1 MPPRAARYASR
12 AVLRDRLRAHV
23 SAVALG
29 EPETTADPAVRAPAS
44 DPPPPPAPS
53 PPSVPGATPLSAA
66 PPGPGPRSSLR
77 LSATPSP
84 RTSLP
89 FRRPASAAAAQD
101 VTALTGAHPL
111 ADTTN
116 VMTLLPPS
124 LTGGGGARRPLLDHA
139 SNSTASPSLP
149 PPAIV
154 ESSPSNSSLA
164 DLHGSGPA
172 GARAL
177 FGVGGAHGGGAALS
191 AVVRN
196 GGSPLRIVSS
206 MESPGSS
213 MASSVT
219 TSANSVASSDISKN
233 SAPAPAPASSVP
245 SASSGIPTT
254 GPVLDIARS
263 VSARSKLALVGIAE
277 QLEPLRTR
285 NDLPTAAWAGTPL
298 AQQHNVVSASSTV
311 PLSGV
316 APPNP
321 SMYSLALSEPPPPP
335 PHAAGGSGR
344 ATPPRDAASPTL
356 SRRSQRSLQSQGS
369 APLSPTSPTA
379 VAMGSGPTVV
389 PAHVTKSNGSLKD
402 AAPASIKEADQV
414 PLTSGKDDDS
424 DDESVVLTP
433 PPVPRGP
440 SLISKT
446 FTWLAR
452 TGRIWLDGL
461 ATANNDPNS
470 PFWHV
475 WDALVRLLDIYY
487 LVLIPPL
494 LAFVCDYTLEY
505 AYSFL
510 GLDVVLTLSILVD
523 LVRPR
528 RDKYGDLVVDRR
540 QKFQLF
546 FSHRRN
552 QLRFI
557 SALPLDWIVLLYHR
571 PSDMV
576 CSNPIYVYSDGQ
588 MASSPRMALPSDV
601 TLLGQRFL
609 YYSEDIPRPLIV
621 YAMLHSLRILH
632 ITNTVIWALK
642 THIPNVPQPITRLI
656 KILGGLLVLAHV
668 NSCLFFTMD
677 IRLDRVQRN
686 LNGHL
691 VDDARVPTSFSTRY
705 AQNFLDGLR
714 AFFFVTRDVKLIP
727 EILYT
732 TCELMF
738 ASVMYGLIITNL
750 AAIVRSY
757 DNQAELDEM
766 AKNRNFKRTMMRRYM
781 VNNKFPRELQKKIVD
796 QEEFEWVHKQ
806 GIDLDN
812 LFQEL
817 PISLRQEAA
826 VHLYYDLINKV
837 PLFRAADESFKVALV
852 ERINKITVQ
861 AGFYICRAGDPGKEM
876 YFIRSGTVHILTP
889 DESKVIVTLKQASF
903 FGELALLESSS
914 RRTATAKAVVETE
927 LCVLRKD
934 EFNQIL
940 YDHPEMVEVFRRAAA
955 ERREADAKRKVAE
968 ARDRDRAAA
977 RAERARRVSLQS
989 TQLSTHSGARKSV
1002 GGGGFFGG
1010 HRPSGGAT
1018 TMAVVTAAVGGR
1030 GRSPLFASA
1039 ARFASGASLPHRSA
1053 VSLLRG
1059 SGGAAPMGSTT
1070 SGGTVTSGAAL
1081 AGGPAAEGPARN
1093 SLAVSPGPS
1102 RGMLGSALFF
1112 APGNGGGK
1120 GSGGL
1125 GLRRLST
1132 LLHGHGGGGGGGS
1145 SVNLRKGPSA
1155 DLEQGR
1161 HPPPEPSS
1169 GSPPM
1174 SPGGA
1179 ADADTARLVPPAES
1193 GGDVLP
1199 SSGPDAEGSVS

>member
-1 MPPRAARYASR
+1 MPPHAA
-12 AVLRDRLRAHV
+12 
-23 SAVALG
+23 
-29 EPETTADPAVRAPAS
+29 
-44 DPPPPPAPS
+44 
-53 PPSVPGATPLSAA
+53 
-66 PPGPGPRSSLR
+66 RSSLR
-77 LSATPSP
+77 LPAAPSS
-84 RTSLP
+84 RGSLP
-89 FRRPASAAAAQD
+89 FRRSASASAAQD
-101 VTALTGAHPL
+101 VTAVTGAHPL

-116 VMTLLPPS
+116 IMTLLPPS
-124 LTGGGGARRPLLDHA
+124 LTGGSARRPLLDA
-139 SNSTASPSLP
+139 SNHTASSSLP
-149 PPAIV
+149 SPAIV
-154 ESSPSNSSLA
+154 ESSPSNPSLA
-164 DLHGSGPA
+164 DLHGGPA

-177 FGVGGAHGGGAALS
+177 LGAGSAHGGAAGS
-191 AVVRN
+191 TVVRN

-206 MESPGSS
+206 MESPASS
-213 MASSVT
+213 MASSVA
-219 TSANSVASSDISKN
+219 TSSNSVASTEGPKE
-233 SAPAPAPASSVP
+233 PAPAP
-245 SASSGIPTT
+245 SAPTT
-254 GPVLDIARS
+254 AAMPATAPVLGIARS
-263 VSARSKLALVGIAE
+263 VSARSKLALAGIAE

-285 NDLPTAAWAGTPL
+285 NDLPTWPGTPL
-298 AQQHNVVSASSTV
+298 ALQHDLAASTSSTV

-335 PHAAGGSGR
+335 PHAVGGTGR
-344 ATPPRDAASPTL
+344 ATPPRDVASPTL

-369 APLSPTSPTA
+369 VPLSPTSPTA
-379 VAMGSGPTVV
+379 IAMGSGPTVV
-389 PAHVTKSNGSLKD
+389 PAHVTKSNSSLKD
-402 AAPASIKEADQV
+402 AVPPPVKDADQV
-414 PLTSGKDDDS
+414 PLASGKDDES
-424 DDESVVLTP
+424 NDESVVPTP

-440 SLISKT
+440 SMISKF

-452 TGRIWLDGL
+452 TAQIWTDGL
-461 ATANNDPNS
+461 VTANHDPNS
-470 PFWHV
+470 PFWRV

-487 LVLIPPL
+487 LALIPPL

-505 AYSFL
+505 AHSFL

-546 FSHRRN
+546 FSQRRN

-557 SALPLDWIVLLYHR
+557 SALPLDWVVLLYHG
-571 PSDMV
+571 PGDMV

-588 MASSPRMALPSDV
+588 MASTPRTGLPSDV
-601 TLLGQRFL
+601 TLLGQRYL
-609 YYSEDIPRPLIV
+609 YHSEDIPRPLIV

-632 ITNTVIWALK
+632 ITSTVIWALK
-642 THIPNVPQPITRLI
+642 THIPNVPQPITRLL

-677 IRLDRVQRN
+677 IRLDRVRRN

-691 VDDARVPTSFSTRY
+691 VDDAQVPTSFSTRY

-727 EILYT
+727 EILFT
-732 TCELMF
+732 TCELLF

-781 VNNKFPRELQKKIVD
+781 INNKFPRELQKKIVD

-955 ERREADAKRKVAE
+955 ERREADAKRKAAE

-977 RAERARRVSLQS
+977 RAERARRVSQQS

-1002 GGGGFFGG
+1002 GGHGFFGG

-1018 TMAVVTAAVGGR
+1018 TMAVAAAAVGGGR

-1053 VSLLRG
+1053 ASLLRG
-1059 SGGAAPMGSTT
+1059 SGGAAVVGSAT
-1070 SGGTVTSGAAL
+1070 SGGIAASGVTL
-1081 AGGPAAEGPARN
+1081 AGGPVAAEGAARHA
-1093 SLAVSPGPS
+1093 LAVSPGPS
-1102 RGMLGSALFF
+1102 RGMLGSALFS

-1120 GSGGL
+1120 GNGGL

-1145 SVNLRKGPSA
+1145 SVNLGGGKGAA

-1161 HPPPEPSS
+1161 HPPPTTSS
-1169 GSPPM
+1169 GSPPT
-1174 SPGGA
+1174 SP
-1179 ADADTARLVPPAES
+1179 ADADTARLVPPVGS
-1193 GGDVLP
+1193 GGDMPP
-1199 SSGPDAEGSVS
+1199 STGSDAEGRVS

>member
-1 MPPRAARYASR
+1 
-12 AVLRDRLRAHV
+12 
-23 SAVALG
+23 
-29 EPETTADPAVRAPAS
+29 
-44 DPPPPPAPS
+44 
-53 PPSVPGATPLSAA
+53 
-66 PPGPGPRSSLR
+66 
-77 LSATPSP
+77 
-84 RTSLP
+84 
-89 FRRPASAAAAQD
+89 
-101 VTALTGAHPL
+101 
-111 ADTTN
+111 
-116 VMTLLPPS
+116 MTLLPPS
-124 LTGGGGARRPLLDHA
+124 LTGSGASARRPLLDA
-139 SNSTASPSLP
+139 SSSASSSLP
-149 PPAIV
+149 SPAIV
-154 ESSPSNSSLA
+154 ESSPSNPSLA

-172 GARAL
+172 GPRAL
-177 FGVGGAHGGGAALS
+177 LGVGGVHGSAAGS
-191 AVVRN
+191 TVVRN
-196 GGSPLRIVSS
+196 GGSPLRLVSS
-206 MESPGSS
+206 MESPASS
-213 MASSVT
+213 MASSVA
-219 TSANSVASSDISKN
+219 TSSNSIASTNAPKDPAPTP
-233 SAPAPAPASSVP
+233 SAPTAL
-245 SASSGIPTT
+245 SGMPTT
-254 GPVLDIARS
+254 VPVLGIARS
-263 VSARSKLALVGIAE
+263 VSARSKLALAGIAE

-285 NDLPTAAWAGTPL
+285 NDSPTWPGTPL
-298 AQQHNVVSASSTV
+298 AQQHKLASASSTV

-335 PHAAGGSGR
+335 AVHGVGGTGR

-356 SRRSQRSLQSQGS
+356 SRRSLKSQGS
-369 APLSPTSPTA
+369 APLSLTSPTA
-379 VAMGSGPTVV
+379 VAMGSGPTMV
-389 PAHVTKSNGSLKD
+389 PAPHVTESHGSLKD
-402 AAPASIKEADQV
+402 AAAPPVKDADRV
-414 PLTSGKDDDS
+414 PLASGDKNNDS
-424 DDESVVLTP
+424 DDEPIVPTP

-440 SLISKT
+440 SMVSKF
-446 FTWLAR
+446 FTWLAH
-452 TGRIWLDGL
+452 TGRIWTDGL
-461 ATANNDPNS
+461 ATANHDPSS
-470 PFWHV
+470 PFWRV

-487 LVLIPPL
+487 LALIPPL

-546 FSHRRN
+546 FSQRRN

-557 SALPLDWIVLLYHR
+557 SALPLDWIVLLYHGS
-571 PSDMV
+571 SDMV
-576 CSNPIYVYSDGQ
+576 CSNPIYVYSDGH
-588 MASSPRMALPSDV
+588 MASAPRTGLPSDV

-609 YYSEDIPRPLIV
+609 YHSEDIPRPLIV

-642 THIPNVPQPITRLI
+642 THIPNVPQPISRLI

-677 IRLDRVQRN
+677 IRLDRVRRN
-686 LNGHL
+686 LNEHL

-781 VNNKFPRELQKKIVD
+781 VSSKFPRELQKKIVD

-955 ERREADAKRKVAE
+955 ERREADAKRKAAE
-968 ARDRDRAAA
+968 LRDRDRAAA
-977 RAERARRVSLQS
+977 RAERTRRVSLQS
-989 TQLSTHSGARKSV
+989 TQLSTHSGNNARKSTAA
-1002 GGGGFFGG
+1002 FFGG
-1010 HRPSGGAT
+1010 T
-1018 TMAVVTAAVGGR
+1018 
-1030 GRSPLFASA
+1030 
-1039 ARFASGASLPHRSA
+1039 
-1053 VSLLRG
+1053 
-1059 SGGAAPMGSTT
+1059 
-1070 SGGTVTSGAAL
+1070 
-1081 AGGPAAEGPARN
+1081 
-1093 SLAVSPGPS
+1093 
-1102 RGMLGSALFF
+1102 
-1112 APGNGGGK
+1112 
-1120 GSGGL
+1120 
-1125 GLRRLST
+1125 GLR
-1132 LLHGHGGGGGGGS
+1132 GGGS
-1145 SVNLRKGPSA
+1145 SVNLGGGKGPAA

-1161 HPPPEPSS
+1161 QPPPGPSS
-1169 GSPPM
+1169 GSPPA
-1174 SPGGA
+1174 SP
-1179 ADADTARLVPPAES
+1179 ADADTARLVPPVGS
-1193 GGDVLP
+1193 GGDVPP
-1199 SSGPDAEGSVS
+1199 SSGSDAEGRLS

>member
-1 MPPRAARYASR
+1 
-12 AVLRDRLRAHV
+12 
-23 SAVALG
+23 
-29 EPETTADPAVRAPAS
+29 
-44 DPPPPPAPS
+44 
-53 PPSVPGATPLSAA
+53 
-66 PPGPGPRSSLR
+66 
-77 LSATPSP
+77 
-84 RTSLP
+84 
-89 FRRPASAAAAQD
+89 
-101 VTALTGAHPL
+101 
-111 ADTTN
+111 
-116 VMTLLPPS
+116 MTFLPPS
-124 LTGGGGARRPLLDHA
+124 LTGGGSARRPLLDA
-139 SNSTASPSLP
+139 SNPAAPSNLPP
-149 PPAIV
+149 PPAII
-154 ESSPSNSSLA
+154 ESSPSNPSLA
-164 DLHGSGPA
+164 DLHGGPA
-172 GARAL
+172 GARSL
-177 FGVGGAHGGGAALS
+177 LGVGGALGGAPGS
-191 AVVRN
+191 TVVRN

-206 MESPGSS
+206 MESPASS
-213 MASSVT
+213 MASSVA
-219 TSANSVASSDISKN
+219 TSSNSVASTEFTKDPAPVPAP
-233 SAPAPAPASSVP
+233 SAPT
-245 SASSGIPTT
+245 ASSGYRPRYPSSESRDPFRRGPTR
-254 GPVLDIARS
+254 AR
-263 VSARSKLALVGIAE
+263 RDRR
-277 QLEPLRTR
+277 QLEPLRARTIATW
-285 NDLPTAAWAGTPL
+285 PGTPL
-298 AQQHNVVSASSTV
+298 ALQHDLISASSTV
-311 PLSGV
+311 PLSSV

-321 SMYSLALSEPPPPP
+321 SMYSLALSEPPPPSS
-335 PHAAGGSGR
+335 HAAGGTER
-344 ATPPRDAASPTL
+344 TTPPRDVASPTL
-356 SRRSQRSLQSQGS
+356 SRRSQRSLHSQGS
-369 APLSPTSPTA
+369 VLLSPTSPTA
-379 VAMGSGPTVV
+379 IAMGSGPTVM

-402 AAPASIKEADQV
+402 AVPQPVKEANRV
-414 PLTSGKDDDS
+414 PLTGGQDDDS
-424 DDESVVLTP
+424 DDESVVPTP

-440 SLISKT
+440 SMISKF

-452 TGRIWLDGL
+452 TAQIWTDGL
-461 ATANNDPNS
+461 ATANHDPNS
-470 PFWHV
+470 PFWRV

-487 LVLIPPL
+487 LALIPPL

-546 FSHRRN
+546 FSQRRN

-557 SALPLDWIVLLYHR
+557 SALPLDWIVLLYHG
-571 PSDMV
+571 PGDMM

-588 MASSPRMALPSDV
+588 MASAPRTGLPNDV

-642 THIPNVPQPITRLI
+642 THIPNVPQPISRLI

-677 IRLDRVQRN
+677 IRLDRVRRS
-686 LNGHL
+686 LNEHL
-691 VDDARVPTSFSTRY
+691 VDDARAPTSFSTRY

-714 AFFFVTRDVKLIP
+714 AFFFVTRNVKLIP

-955 ERREADAKRKVAE
+955 ERREADAKRKAAE

-989 TQLSTHSGARKSV
+989 TQFDDHGYCAAAV
-1002 GGGGFFGG
+1002 GGGGS
-1010 HRPSGGAT
+1010 R
-1018 TMAVVTAAVGGR
+1018 
-1030 GRSPLFASA
+1030 RSPLFASA

-1053 VSLLRG
+1053 AFAVARVWWGRGGRVSHV
-1059 SGGAAPMGSTT
+1059 GGYCGV
-1070 SGGTVTSGAAL
+1070 GVAL
-1081 AGGPAAEGPARN
+1081 ASGPAAAEGAAVARN
-1093 SLAVSPGPS
+1093 SLAMSPGPS
-1102 RGMLGSALFF
+1102 RGMLGSALFS

-1132 LLHGHGGGGGGGS
+1132 LLQGHGGGGGGGS
-1145 SVNLRKGPSA
+1145 SVNLGKGPSA

-1161 HPPPEPSS
+1161 HPPPPTS
-1169 GSPPM
+1169 GSESPPP

-1179 ADADTARLVPPAES
+1179 ADADTTRLVPPPGS

-1199 SSGPDAEGSVS
+1199 SSGSEAEGRS